1 MVYMPTSPTSV
12 APEITMNDMYRPRKN
27 VASYR
32 GSVKV
37 TVGDGDEQQTFDV
50 HESLIMARSAFF
62 KALSGNWTEA
72 KSRHVNLPEDDP
84 QTFENYVHHLYTN
97 TLAVKPSPV
106 PDQYV
111 GREEK
116 IEPAKLYVFAEKIQD
131 TDTKDAVV
139 KAMAHSSQLSR
150 YNGKTYGPNL
160 GVVSLIYAGT
170 APWSPMRKLL
180 VDIYTYQAN
189 AAWLTRDEEESP
201 SDFLRELALEPSL
214 TILSRV
220 GMYRHTRKSRRK
232 KEPSCTRFRIA
243 VENILRGGL
252 QCGIIIRLAI
262 WR

>member
-1 MVYMPTSPTSV
+1 MVYMPTSPTPALQNFTATFV
-12 APEITMNDMYRPRKN
+12 APKITMNDMCRPRKN

-32 GSVKV
+32 GSVKE

-62 KALSGNWTEA
+62 KKALSGNWTEA
-72 KSRHVNLPEDDP
+72 RSRHVNLPEDDP

-116 IEPAKLYVFAEKIQD
+116 IELAKLYVFAEKIQD

-150 YNGKTYGPNL
+150 YNGKTYGSNL
-160 GVVSLIYAGT
+160 GVISLIYAGT

-201 SDFLRELALEPSL
+201 SDFLRELALQLL
-214 TILSRV
+214 TKR
-220 GMYRHTRKSRRK
+220 TK
-232 KEPSCTRFRIA
+232 PD
-243 VENILRGGL
+243 NP
-252 QCGIIIRLAI
+252 LASGDVSSYMEVKTQE
-262 WR
+262 RT